1 MQALQRHDEEY
12 ANESSEMIMEQQSW
26 TAPWRKS
33 VVVVLGSA
41 LLVAAMVVFNASSR
55 GLVGITNNDLVNFEE
70 TTCSKS
76 HENCMESR
84 CCADG
89 SAKCFMK
96 NQYWASCIETCD
108 KNYQDEYDKS
118 MGITAGWECKELN
131 PGQVL
136 HCARA
141 HDDCSD
147 NPNCCDG
154 GSGEKMV
161 CFRKAPGWSNC
172 NPTCTRIGDNSYD
185 KDGGAWSCE
194 HHELVC
200 EPALAE
206 NATGAQQLE
215 CCQNLHCDGKKCTKQ
230 VCTFYEELAKN
241 ESNIDKNESNTE
253 FTER

>member
-12 ANESSEMIMEQQSW
+12 ASESSEMIMEQQSR

-41 LLVAAMVVFNASSR
+41 LLVAAMVVFSATSR
-55 GLVGITNNDLVNFEE
+55 GLVGITNKDLVNFEE
-70 TTCSKS
+70 KTCSQS

-84 CCADG
+84 CCADDG
-89 SAKCFMK
+89 AKCFLK
-96 NQYWASCIETCD
+96 NQYWASCKETCD
-108 KNYQDEYDKS
+108 KDYQDEYDKS
-118 MGITAGWECKELN
+118 MDITAGWECKELN

-141 HDDCSD
+141 HEDCSD

-172 NPTCTRIGDNSYD
+172 NPTCTRTGENSYD
-185 KDGGAWSCE
+185 KGGGAWSCE
-194 HHELVC
+194 HHELAC

-215 CCQNLHCDGKKCTKQ
+215 CCQNLLCDGKKCTKD

-241 ESNIDKNESNTE
+241 ESNLGKELS
-253 FTER
+253 ER